1 MVAACAELPPPSH
14 PHPHARTP
22 PPLPQIHR
30 GKGDILEYSSLF
42 HKVRGII
49 GDMVTKASV
58 HRMK

>member
-1 MVAACAELPPPSH
+1 MLTSLVLPPP
-14 PHPHARTP
+14 
-22 PPLPQIHR
+22 PLQIHR